1 MSLKKDNILK
11 KSGEVL
17 RAYRRLPIVRGWFYF
32 RFWLACKLIPGLRV
46 VLDKISELDGFSK
59 D

>member
-1 MSLKKDNILK
+1 MSLRTDNMLK
-11 KSGEVL
+11 KSGEVI
-17 RAYRRLPIVRGWFYF
+17 RAFRRLPVARGWFYF

-46 VLDKISELDGFSK
+46 VLDKTTELDGFSK